1 MPGMIVSTKEEAID
15 NIRKYRKS
23 VSRYPSLA
31 KRIRQHPAWYAVHVD
46 GKWIFGP
53 SKFVGYAGA
62 DAETYLRSYHRKDGR
77 ETEPA
82 LKRWFEEVAPGSPLW
97 KVLHRAFNEFASQF
111 GKSAKKTWRVSI
123 LRPMPDQSPIMTQ
136 TSAKTEPWLKRI
148 VSNPDI
154 CSGRP
159 CIAGTRMR
167 VSDIVGMIAEGVSRD
182 EVLADF
188 PYITDEDITAAL
200 SYAARAVD
208 HRVDLAA

>member
-1 MPGMIVSTKEEAID
+1 MGGKIATGREQVIE
-15 NIRKYRKS
+15 NIKNYGNS
-23 VSRYPSLA
+23 VNRYPGLA

-46 GKWIFGP
+46 GKWMFGP
-53 SKFVGYAGA
+53 SKFIGYAEA
-62 DAETYLRSYHRKDGR
+62 NAESYLRSYHRKDGR

-82 LKRWFEEVAPGSPLW
+82 LKQWFEEVPPDSPLW

-123 LRPMPDQSPIMTQ
+123 LKPKPDEGLVAAQGHTK
-136 TSAKTEPWLKRI
+136 AEVWLKRI
-148 VSNPDI
+148 TSDPNI
-154 CSGRP
+154 CGGRP

-188 PYITDEDITAAL
+188 PYITDEDVTAAL
-200 SYAARAVD
+200 AYAARAVD